1 MNYLGIDL
9 SKKEFD
15 VTLKTER
22 GEEHH
27 AKFKNRKKGY
37 VKLEKWLRKY
47 GVVEL
52 HVCMEATNV
61 YWEEIAEY
69 LYEKGYKVSVVNP
82 LRIKGFAMS
91 QMQRNKTDKL
101 DSQVIVNFCIKMA
114 PEGWTPPNATQKRL
128 RALVRHREAL
138 IKMRTQEKNRL
149 TDCRDEFV
157 KESLKGLIKTLSEE
171 IDEIEA
177 KIAELIKEDEKL
189 KEDKRLLT
197 SIKGIGDVTA
207 HTIMGE
213 MYNLANYESAH
224 AAAADAGLSPA
235 YHESGETVRRK
246 PRLSKMGKSLVRGGL
261 YMPAL
266 NAMRTNPLVKAFA
279 DRLQR
284 RKKHPMVIIAASMRK
299 LLHLAYGVLKNRADF
314 DPDWLSNPT
323 SKPATP

>member
-15 VTLKTER
+15 VTLKTEG

-37 VKLEKWLRKY
+37 AKLEKWLRKY